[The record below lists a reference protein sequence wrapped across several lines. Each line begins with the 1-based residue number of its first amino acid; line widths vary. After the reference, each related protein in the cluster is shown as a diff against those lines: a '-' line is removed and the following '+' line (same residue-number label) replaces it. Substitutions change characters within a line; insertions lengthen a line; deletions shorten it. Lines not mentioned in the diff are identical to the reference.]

1 MSLTL
6 QIDYPEKLP
15 VLLKKSRKDFEREAR
30 MALAVK
36 LFEMKGLSSG
46 MAAKIAGIDR
56 VSFLLKLHEY
66 GAAMINLDEEE
77 INSDIEN
84 VGR

>member
-15 VLLKKSRKDFEREAR
+15 VLLKKSRKDFERE
-30 MALAVK
+30 
-36 LFEMKGLSSG
+36 
-46 MAAKIAGIDR
+46 
-56 VSFLLKLHEY
+56 
-66 GAAMINLDEEE
+66 E